1 MSYFIKFLSLTLCL
15 FIILTSCEDTK
26 KHEQNTSIDALDKTK
41 SLASEILNNE
51 KIADS
56 LTVVNADKISETLE
70 EFPPITKDN
79 VVEFLTEYG
88 KNNPEKNVRFNTSL
102 GTIEVTLYDDT
113 PLHRANF
120 IYLVKQ
126 KYFNTTFFHRVVP
139 NFIIQAG
146 TSDNRD
152 TQFDRARIGKNYRI
166 PNEIKKGRIHKK
178 GTLSGAKYYRDND
191 DNMTEPF
198 EFFIFL
204 GPQKSTRHL
213 NGNYTIFGEV
223 TKGMDIVEKIADVE
237 HDDQDWPLINVTLT
251 SEIIK

>member
-1 MSYFIKFLSLTLCL
+1 MSYFVKIFSLIL
-15 FIILTSCEDTK
+15 FAFSVLTSCEDTK
-26 KHEQNTSIDALDKTK
+26 KRTQVTPIESKTETK
-41 SLASEILNNE
+41 SIPSETSLDNK
-51 KIADS
+51 KIAKDS
-56 LTVVNADKISETLE
+56 IKKQEQLKNEYPKITE
-70 EFPPITKDN
+70 DN

-88 KNNPEKNVRFNTSL
+88 KNNPETRVLIKSSL
-102 GTIEVTLYDDT
+102 GDIEVELFEDT

-126 KYFNTTFFHRVVP
+126 NYFNTTFFHRVVP

-146 TSDNRD
+146 TSDNYD
-152 TQFDRARIGKNYRI
+152 TQRDRARIGNKFRI
-166 PNEIKKGRIHKK
+166 PNEIKQGRIHRK

-213 NGNYTIFGEV
+213 NGNYTIFGQV
-223 TKGMDIVEKIADVE
+223 TKGLDIVEKIANVP
-237 HDDQDWPLINVTLT
+237 HDEQDWPLINVTLT
-251 SEIIK
+251 AEVIE